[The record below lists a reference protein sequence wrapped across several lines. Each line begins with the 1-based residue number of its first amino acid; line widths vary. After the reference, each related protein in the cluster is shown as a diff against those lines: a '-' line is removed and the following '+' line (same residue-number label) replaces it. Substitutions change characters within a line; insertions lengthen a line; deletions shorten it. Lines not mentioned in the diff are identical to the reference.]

1 MKRSRSISSFH
12 SAALPPRTVVYAV
25 GDIHGRLDLLQGAID
40 EIERGTKA
48 AGDGDQVTAVFLGD
62 YIDRGPSARGV
73 IDRLIEF
80 RDAKPCE
87 IVFLRGNH
95 EQFLLDMIDGHAEGA
110 AWLDYGGIETL
121 RSYGIDLAAVGGR
134 DVKRLGEKLRAAVPP
149 AHLGFLRE
157 TELHVERGDY
167 VFVHAGLRPDRLL
180 SEQSDADML
189 WFRYYSDD
197 EPLHGKTV
205 VHGHTPR
212 ARPVAGRWRI
222 GIDTEAYDSGALTA
236 VRLEGTSANFLKV
249 QVSPGEGKTRVA
261 EWELVD
267 RPHDHAEAGPP
278 VRELAPRG
286 ERAERPRADLGRGGL
301 MAAGAVAVAA
311 VMVVGVLVGLAVWF
325 KSRGSDT
332 IPVRPGAAA
341 ASPPIASIP
350 APVLAA
356 PTNSTPSALG
366 AATNTAVPAKP
377 VSLAAKAGAPQTPA
391 SAPASAASSDT
402 TSPEPAGQST
412 PSPSAT
418 TPPPSTAAT
427 ADAGPVRTAPAPEA
441 APASPAPATAA
452 PPGPAN

>member
-1 MKRSRSISSFH
+1 
-12 SAALPPRTVVYAV
+12 VVYAV
-25 GDIHGRLDLLQGAID
+25 GDIHGRLDLLQGAIQ
-40 EIERGTKA
+40 EIERGAKGV
-48 AGDGDQVTAVFLGD
+48 GDGNQVTAVFLGD

-73 IDRLIEF
+73 IDRLIEL
-80 RDAKPCE
+80 RAAKPCE
-87 IVFLRGNH
+87 LLFLRGNH
-95 EQFLLDMIDGHAEGA
+95 EQFLLDMIDGQAEGA

-121 RSYGIDLAAVGGR
+121 RSYGVDWSPAGGR
-134 DVKRLGEKLRAAVPP
+134 DIKRLGEKLRAAVPP

-222 GIDTEAYDSGALTA
+222 GIDTEAYDSGALTV
-236 VRLEGTSANFLKV
+236 VRLEGTSADFLKV
-249 QVSPGEGKTRVA
+249 QVAPGDGQTRVS

-267 RPHDHAEAGPP
+267 RPNDQAEAGEPRRDP
-278 VRELAPRG
+278 APRS
-286 ERAERPRADLGRGGL
+286 ERPERPRANFGRGGL

-311 VMVVGVLVGLAVWF
+311 VMVVGVLVGLAVWI
-325 KSRGSDT
+325 KSRDGDA
-332 IPVRPGAAA
+332 IPVRPGAA

-350 APVLAA
+350 SPVLAA
-356 PTNSTPSALG
+356 PTG
-366 AATNTAVPAKP
+366 AAPAVPGAASNTAAPAKP
-377 VSLAAKAGAPQTPA
+377 MTLAAKAA
-391 SAPASAASSDT
+391 SPEATAIVP
-402 TSPEPAGQST
+402 TSPAPGETAAPGATGSST

-418 TPPPSTAAT
+418 PPGTPPSTAAT
-427 ADAGPVRTAPAPEA
+427 ADAAPIRTAPAPDA
-441 APASPAPATAA
+441 TPASPTAA
-452 PPGPAN
+452 PGPAN